1 MFQPMQFDDGRGLFP
16 DRLTA
21 SVPRG
26 FKSYVRRAAEVVNQP
41 LADFVRRA
49 VEERAHE
56 VLRSAT
62 QARS

>member
-26 FKSYVRRAAEVVNQP
+26 FKSYVRRAAETINVP
-41 LADFVRRA
+41 LAEFVRRA
-49 VEERAHE
+49 VEERANE
-56 VLRSAT
+56 VLRSGT
-62 QARS
+62 QGRS